1 MTATTAKTIATLAL
15 LLALSALMGA
25 CSLLPAAQV
34 APAAAPTGAEPA
46 IAADEPPPPEAD
58 LANTVLPM
66 EWEELVVKNPP
77 PQTVWE
83 QMRKGF
89 ALPDVDNTRVANE
102 RAWYV
107 DHPAYVERVANRA
120 SPYLYYIVN
129 EARQR
134 GMPLDFALLPVVES
148 AYDPFAYSNGRAA
161 GLWQFIP
168 GTGRRF
174 DLRQNWWYDGRRD
187 VAESTRAALDYLQYL
202 HDEFHGDWLLALA
215 AYNSGEGTVQ
225 KAIHRNIR
233 RHRPTDFWHLD
244 LPRETRAYVPRL
256 LAVRDLVADPAKYD
270 ITLPGIPDKA
280 YLARVDCGSQI
291 DLALAAKL
299 AGISLRQMYLLN
311 PGYNR
316 WATEPGGSHEL
327 FIPNAEKDAFLDK
340 LQKLPAGARMTWI
353 RHRIRSGETLGGI
366 AHHYRTTVAVLR
378 RANHLRGN
386 VIRAGHYMMVP
397 AAKADKADY
406 ALSESMR
413 VKRTQDRPRG
423 DVRLVHVVQAGDS
436 LWTIARH
443 YHVTVGS
450 VASWNG
456 MAPADPLRVGQK
468 LVIWKHSGTR
478 LAGIEPVNA
487 TPAAMLR
494 RITYVVRSGDS
505 LSTISSRFRVS
516 VDDLVNWN
524 GLSVDDYLQP
534 GQHLR
539 LYVDVREQS
548 TRS

>member
-1 MTATTAKTIATLAL
+1 
-15 LLALSALMGA
+15 
-25 CSLLPAAQV
+25 
-34 APAAAPTGAEPA
+34 
-46 IAADEPPPPEAD
+46 
-58 LANTVLPM
+58 M
-66 EWEELVVKNPP
+66 EWEELVIKNPP

-83 QMRKGF
+83 VMRKGF
-89 ALPDVDNTRVANE
+89 ALPDVNNTRVANE
-102 RAWYV
+102 RAWYLN
-107 DHPAYVERVANRA
+107 HPAYVKRVANRA
-120 SPYLYYIVN
+120 SPYLYYIVS
-129 EARQR
+129 EVKKR

-174 DLRQNWWYDGRRD
+174 DLRQDWWYDGRRD

-202 HDEFHGDWLLALA
+202 HKEFHGDWLLALA

-225 KAIHRNIR
+225 RAIR
-233 RHRPTDFWHLD
+233 RNLRHNRPTDFWHLG

-256 LAVRDLVADPAKYD
+256 LAVRDLFQDPGKYD
-270 ITLPGIPDKA
+270 IQLPKIPNKA

-327 FIPNAEKDAFLDK
+327 FVPSAEKDGFLEK
-340 LQKLPAGARMTWI
+340 LQKLPASARVTWI
-353 RHRIRSGETLGGI
+353 RHKIRPGESLGVI
-366 AHHYRTTVAVLR
+366 ARHYRTTIAVLR
-378 RANHLRGN
+378 RTNHLRGN
-386 VIRAGHYMMVP
+386 LIRAGHYLMVP
-397 AAKADKADY
+397 AAKGTRSDY
-406 ALSESMR
+406 ALSASQR
-413 VKRTQDRPRG
+413 LKHKQNIARG
-423 DVRLVHVVQAGDS
+423 NIKLVHIVRSGDS
-436 LWTIARH
+436 FWKIARH
-443 YHVTVGS
+443 YHVSVAR

-468 LVIWKHSGTR
+468 LVIWKHSGSR
-478 LAGIEPVNA
+478 VASLEQVSA

-505 LSTISSRFRVS
+505 LSSISNRFRVS
-516 VDDLVNWN
+516 VSDLVNWN
-524 GLSVDDYLQP
+524 GLSKDDYLQP